1 MSKHVED
8 VKDRSNTPKGCNAM
22 YVEDVEDRSNTPKGC
37 NAMLCMSKM
46 SKMHSI
52 ECIEYCTKDQSNV
65 EDVEDR
71 SNTPKGCNA
80 MYVGDVEDR
89 SNTPKGCNAM
99 LCMSKMSKM
108 HSIECIEYCTKD
120 QSNVEDVKDRS
131 NTPKGCNAMYVGDV
145 EDGKRIYTHILA
157 HNFLNT

>member
-1 MSKHVED
+1 MDFQSEKSFGKLRLRAFQPYHQILCMLKHVED
-8 VKDRSNTPKGCNAM
+8 VEDRSNTPKGCNAMYVEDVEDRSNTPKGCNAM

-80 MYVGDVEDR
+80 MYVED
-89 SNTPKGCNAM
+89 
-99 LCMSKMSKM
+99 
-108 HSIECIEYCTKD
+108 IEDAYKC
-120 QSNVEDVKDRS
+120 V
-131 NTPKGCNAMYVGDV
+131 
-145 EDGKRIYTHILA
+145 
-157 HNFLNT
+157 